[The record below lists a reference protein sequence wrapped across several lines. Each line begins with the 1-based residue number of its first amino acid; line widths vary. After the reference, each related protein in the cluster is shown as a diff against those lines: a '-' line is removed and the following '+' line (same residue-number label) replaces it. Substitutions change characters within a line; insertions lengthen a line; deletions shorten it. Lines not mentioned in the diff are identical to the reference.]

1 MKPFQPPKPARATG
15 AIVIVCVAIQLLATI
30 AGHNMLVELAL
41 RAGLMPARLT
51 GTLDLGMAAV
61 PAPLTLITSLFIHG
75 GWLHLILNLLFLLIV
90 GRMVEWVIG
99 PARLVGLFIVGGIAG
114 GLLQALVSPA
124 STLPVIGASG
134 AIAAVFACYATLFAR
149 SRANARTVLG
159 VKMSS
164 EVLTAL
170 WFAAVWIG
178 LQLMTGAAF
187 NAGGGGIAIW
197 AHIGGFVA
205 GLLIAQPL
213 TRRPRSNVDLR

>member
-1 MKPFQPPKPARATG
+1 MRPFQPPKPARATN
-15 AIVIVCVAIQLLATI
+15 AIIMLCVAVQLLATL
-30 AGHNMLVELAL
+30 AGHNMLVELAV

-51 GTLDLGMAAV
+51 GVVDLGVTAV
-61 PAPLTLITSLFIHG
+61 PAPLTLVTSLFVHG

-99 PARLVGLFIVGGIAG
+99 PARLVGLFVVGGVAG
-114 GLLQALVSPA
+114 GLLQTLMSPE

-134 AIAAVFACYATLFAR
+134 AIAAVFACYATLFAK
-149 SRANARTVLG
+149 SRANARTFLG
-159 VKMSS
+159 VTISS

-170 WFAAVWIG
+170 WFAAVWII

-205 GLLIAQPL
+205 GLLIARPL
-213 TRRPRSNVDLR
+213 ARRPRSNVDLR

>member
-1 MKPFQPPKPARATG
+1 MQPFQPPKPARATN
-15 AIVIVCVAIQLLATI
+15 AIVLICVAVQVVATI
-30 AGHNMLVELAL
+30 AGPTFLVELAV

-51 GTLDLGMAAV
+51 GSLDLAATAV
-61 PAPLTLITSLFIHG
+61 PAPLTLFTSLFVHG

-99 PARLVGLFIVGGIAG
+99 PTRLLALFAIGGLAG
-114 GLLQALVSPA
+114 GLLQTLVTPE

-149 SRANARTVLG
+149 RRANPRRVLG
-159 VKMSS
+159 LELSS
-164 EVLTAL
+164 EFLTAL

-178 LQLMTGAAF
+178 LQLLTGVAF
-187 NAGGGGIAIW
+187 GAEGGIAIW

-205 GLLIAQPL
+205 GLIAARPL
-213 TRRPRSNVDLR
+213 ARRPRSNLG

>member
-1 MKPFQPPKPARATG
+1 VRPFQPPKPARATN
-15 AIVIVCVAIQLLATI
+15 AIILLCVAVQLLAML
-30 AGHNMLVELAL
+30 AGHNALVELAV

-51 GTLDLGMAAV
+51 GVVDLGMTAV
-61 PAPLTLITSLFIHG
+61 PAPLTLVTSLFVHG

-99 PARLVGLFIVGGIAG
+99 PTRLVGLFVAGGVAG
-114 GLLQALVSPA
+114 GLLQTLVSPE

-134 AIAAVFACYATLFAR
+134 AIAAVFACYATLFAK
-149 SRANARTVLG
+149 SRANARTLFG
-159 VKMSS
+159 VRISS
-164 EVLTAL
+164 EFLTAL

-205 GLLIAQPL
+205 GLFIARLL
-213 TRRPRSNVDLR
+213 TRRPRSNVDLG